1 MIVNNSKDTLD
12 TIWMQK
18 ITRANVGRLWI
29 RKKMLNREGFS
40 KPQHQ
45 RTFDII
51 HWMYIV
57 G

>member
-1 MIVNNSKDTLD
+1 MIVNNSKGTLD

-18 ITRANVGRLWI
+18 NLRLMWVGYELDEL
-29 RKKMLNREGFS
+29 LNREGFS

-51 HWMYIV
+51 YWMYIA